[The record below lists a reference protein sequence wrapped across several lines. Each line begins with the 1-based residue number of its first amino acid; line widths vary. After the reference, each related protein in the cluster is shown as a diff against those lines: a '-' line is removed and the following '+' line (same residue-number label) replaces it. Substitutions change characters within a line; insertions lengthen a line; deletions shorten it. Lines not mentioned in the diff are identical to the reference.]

1 MTLSNITPD
10 WLKTQLADPEQEKPV
25 LTILGSEVMTQ
36 RECEKKL
43 LALIGHSKFQLAR
56 ILLKNRF
63 TIYFGTL
70 FTQATTDLEKE
81 AVLKLMEKHK
91 SEAGKELLAELVGTE
106 PEKKIDSTEN
116 MTASRVLE
124 EKM

>member
-70 FTQATTDLEKE
+70 FTQATTDLEKKPF
-81 AVLKLMEKHK
+81 LSSWKNTNPK
-91 SEAGKELLAELVGTE
+91 
-106 PEKKIDSTEN
+106 PERSSLQSWSAPNRKKRST
-116 MTASRVLE
+116 RLRP
-124 EKM
+124 